1 MELTDLLRTA
11 LKHGASDIHL
21 VPERPPFLRIN
32 GEMLPLK
39 TDTLSSEA
47 IQQMVFCHLSETLVE
62 QFNQEMDLDTGLTAN
77 GIGRFRLNLLHQV
90 DGVGA
95 VLRVISPDIP
105 TPEALC
111 IEQVLLDLTLAPRG
125 LILLTGPTGCGKTT
139 TLACLINVING
150 TRKRHIL
157 TIEDPIEYLYPR
169 LSSVVTQREV
179 GTHAPT
185 FGTSI
190 RRAMRQDPDIILL
203 GEMRDL
209 ETAGAALTLAETG
222 HLVFGTMHTADAAQ
236 AVDRMIDLYPS
247 YQQGQVRLQ
256 LSLILKAVVCQQLLP
271 RADRQGMIAA
281 REILV
286 VNAAVANI
294 IRQGNAHEIYSVME
308 TNVQSGMKTLERDLS
323 RLVHEGVVTY
333 EAAIARANKI
343 DLVRRRS
350 NRG

>member
-1 MELTDLLRTA
+1 
-11 LKHGASDIHL
+11 
-21 VPERPPFLRIN
+21 
-32 GEMLPLK
+32 
-39 TDTLSSEA
+39 
-47 IQQMVFCHLSETLVE
+47 
-62 QFNQEMDLDTGLTAN
+62 
-77 GIGRFRLNLLHQV
+77 
-90 DGVGA
+90 
-95 VLRVISPDIP
+95 
-105 TPEALC
+105 
-111 IEQVLLDLTLAPRG
+111 
-125 LILLTGPTGCGKTT
+125 
-139 TLACLINVING
+139 
-150 TRKRHIL
+150 
-157 TIEDPIEYLYPR
+157 
-169 LSSVVTQREV
+169 
-179 GTHAPT
+179 
-185 FGTSI
+185 
-190 RRAMRQDPDIILL
+190 
-203 GEMRDL
+203 
-209 ETAGAALTLAETG
+209 
-222 HLVFGTMHTADAAQ
+222 
-236 AVDRMIDLYPS
+236 MIDLYPS